1 MRRFKEL
8 SWSIILI
15 LLGTSLSALA
25 YTHLIIPN
33 RMLSGGVGGLS
44 LIINRITGM
53 PTGTLVFLI
62 NIPILILG
70 YRKIGGKF
78 IILTIMAVLSFSM
91 LLDWFP
97 TQPVVDDMLLA
108 SVFGGA
114 LNGIGLGLVLKAGGS
129 TGGTDVIGIV
139 LNRMYSFSLGEIML
153 AFNGLIVLASALLF
167 DLNSALYT
175 LITMFVTS
183 RTVDAIQDSKD
194 RKTALIVSDHAEEIA
209 VKIHEDLHRGVTFLQ
224 GEGSYQRGSR
234 KVIMCVLT
242 RFEIAH
248 LKEVVLS
255 LDPKAFMTITDTNE
269 VIGRF
274 KPFSP
279 FRRTT
284 G

>member
-1 MRRFKEL
+1 MHRFKEL

-139 LNRMYSFSLGEIML
+139 LNRMYSLSLGEIML